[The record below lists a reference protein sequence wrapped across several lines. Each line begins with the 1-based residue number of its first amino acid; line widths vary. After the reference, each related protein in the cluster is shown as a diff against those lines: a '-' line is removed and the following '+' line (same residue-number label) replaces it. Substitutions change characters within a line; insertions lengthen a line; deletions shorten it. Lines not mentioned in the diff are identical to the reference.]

1 MFEAYNNI
9 RELVFAFT
17 NGKLS
22 YANQAAQYYF
32 NSYVYMLIGLEYEE
46 FFAWESVSS
55 ISGKLELKQDF
66 KERLILCGGKE
77 LDFSVRHIK
86 DEYGRESVLF
96 VQEDENTDVAQNI
109 LRAAASPSLYDPLRL
124 GKGDIYLSELAKLY
138 DDALYSV
145 SVMKDSAVIQRN
157 KALYTET
164 EKLLSKITRL
174 ADRAKDMVS
183 ELTSPESSVV
193 ISSSVFCINELIETV
208 SRRVNNYIVLEALD
222 IDFRF
227 TARINEIMISANYHM
242 IMQAVAGLIYFAIQY
257 VSASGRKG
265 RISVSLKENNGNAVI
280 DIADNG
286 IGLSEETFKYIQET
300 ETDISML
307 SPANKN
313 SFLNMQIIN
322 NHIQQNNGM
331 LFLSNT
337 KEKGSC
343 STIMLP
349 LVEKRYSVVRQD
361 AVYSIEDEIDKIL
374 RNGII

>member
-1 MFEAYNNI
+1 MFESYNNI

-46 FFAWESVSS
+46 FFEWESVSS
-55 ISGKLELKQDF
+55 ISGKLEMKENF
-66 KERLILCGGKE
+66 RERLTLCGGKE
-77 LDFSVRHIK
+77 LDFLVRHIE
-86 DEYGRESVLF
+86 DEYGRETILF
-96 VQEDENTDVAQNI
+96 VQEDENKDVAQNI
-109 LRAAASPSLYDPLRL
+109 LRAASAPSLYDPLRM
-124 GKGDIYLSELAKLY
+124 GKGDMYLSELAKLC

-145 SVMKDSAVIQRN
+145 SIFKDSALIQRN
-157 KALYTET
+157 KDLYLET
-164 EKLLSKITRL
+164 EKLFNKITRL
-174 ADRAKDMVS
+174 TDRAKGMVC

-208 SRRVNNYIVLEALD
+208 SRRVNNYIALEAMD

-227 TARINEIMISANYHM
+227 TARINEIMISGNYHM
-242 IMQAVAGLIYFAIQY
+242 IMQAISALIYFAIQY
-257 VSASGRKG
+257 VRASGRKG
-265 RISVSLKENNGNAVI
+265 RINVSLKESNGNAVI

-286 IGLSEETFKYIQET
+286 IGLSEETFKYIQEA
-300 ETDISML
+300 ETDISAL
-307 SPANKN
+307 APGDKKG
-313 SFLNMQIIN
+313 FLNMQIIN

-331 LFLSNT
+331 LFLNNT

-361 AVYSIEDEIDKIL
+361 SVYSIEDEIDKIL